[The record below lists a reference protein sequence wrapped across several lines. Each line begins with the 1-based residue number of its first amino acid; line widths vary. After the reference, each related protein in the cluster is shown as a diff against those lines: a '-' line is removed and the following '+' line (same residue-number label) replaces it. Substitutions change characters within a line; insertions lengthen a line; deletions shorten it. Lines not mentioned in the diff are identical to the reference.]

1 MKILKEDIL
10 DSRQMYPYTKNQ
22 MSMMKNEAN
31 MQMTNLLRIYRKK
44 LKKIGKNLKWPQNG

>member
-1 MKILKEDIL
+1 MKILKEYIL

-31 MQMTNLLRIYRKK
+31 MQMTNLLRIYNKK